1 MRYDETTEML
11 QKADRL
17 QVVLDKVKQ
26 LKAHLEDLEMQAERL
41 ETDGKYLL
49 DLGMNRRAEAS
60 AIRDEIIALMT
71 SQSV

>member
-1 MRYDETTEML
+1 MRYDETTEMI

-17 QVVLDKVKQ
+17 QVILDKVKQ

-49 DLGMNRRAEAS
+49 DLGKNKRTEAS